1 MSTRRFLPLYVQL
14 LSAQPFVVASRVN
27 GNLSDG
33 TYSPTVKTMLSYPWG
48 FKSAGTPSL
57 FCCNN
62 TFGLLGGRKYM
73 LK

>member
-1 MSTRRFLPLYVQL
+1 MSTRRFLFLYVQL

-48 FKSAGTPSL
+48 FKSGTPSL
-57 FCCNN
+57 FYRNN
-62 TFGLLGGRKYM
+62 TFRLLREKNTC
-73 LK
+73 